1 MKIVVVNFSGNV
13 GKSTI
18 AYHLLAPRM
27 QDAEVID
34 IESKNVSE
42 GEEEGLRGKQFAE
55 LSEALALL
63 NDAVVDVGSSN
74 AEDFVTQMRTFRGS
88 HEDFDYF
95 IVPTVSATKQ
105 QRDTVSTIETLS
117 EMGVSAKKIRVLF
130 NQVEPEQ
137 NVQHVFTGIFD
148 YQNAEKTF
156 TIRED
161 AVVHSNE
168 LFPRLKGLGKS
179 IAGILADPTDLK
191 EELKAAKDD
200 DAKLRISRLIALKR
214 LAVGVT
220 EELDVVFKALL
231 K

>member
-1 MKIVVVNFSGNV
+1 MKIAVVNFSGNV

-18 AYHLLAPRM
+18 ARHLLAPRM
-27 QDAEVID
+27 QDAEVIQ
-34 IESKNVSE
+34 IESVNSAE
-42 GEEEGLRGKQFAE
+42 GTEERLRGKQFAE
-55 LSEALALL
+55 LAEALALL
-63 NDAVVDVGSSN
+63 DEAVVDVGSSN
-74 AEDFVTQMRTFRGS
+74 AEDFVIQMRKFRGA

-95 IVPTVSATKQ
+95 VVPTVAATKQ
-105 QRDTVSTIETLS
+105 QRDTVSTIATLS
-117 EMGVSAKKIRVLF
+117 ELGVSAKKIRVLF

-137 NVQHVFTGIFD
+137 NVQHVFNGVFD

-156 TIRED
+156 TIRDD

-191 EELKAAKDD
+191 EELKAAKND

-220 EELDVVFKALL
+220 EELDFVFKALF